1 MWSKFIKS
9 LQHHDQHFL
18 NVGEVS
24 CYQAT
29 ELVERE
35 HLVHLRGSVGLG
47 FLDVLLLGV
56 GLRAHDHAAAVGYF
70 LSLGSSLNLMYEVC
84 NTHM

>member
-1 MWSKFIKS
+1 M
-9 LQHHDQHFL
+9 

-29 ELVERE
+29 ELIERE

-56 GLRAHDHAAAVGYF
+56 GLRNLDHDAAVTSSF
-70 LSLGSSLNLMYEVC
+70 LC
-84 NTHM
+84 A